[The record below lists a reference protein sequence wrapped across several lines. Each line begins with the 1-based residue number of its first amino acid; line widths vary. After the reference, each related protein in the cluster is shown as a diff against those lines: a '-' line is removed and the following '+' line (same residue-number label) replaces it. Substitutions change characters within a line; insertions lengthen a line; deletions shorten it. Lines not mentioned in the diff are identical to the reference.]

1 MRDSVTNSGTAA
13 GSTPAVKTVTN
24 AMTVLRAFGDQGEW
38 GVSELA
44 RALDMNKSVVHRLL
58 NTLVAGGMLERTG
71 GNGTT
76 YGIGVELTRIARQA
90 ERHNPMIR
98 VAHGFLEELAATTG
112 DSCTLA
118 VLRER
123 RGLYAD
129 VVAGTQRLRFSVEVG
144 ESLQLHAGAGGKALL
159 AYQSDEFIDEILADD
174 LEAYTESTTTDPDK
188 LRAELAAIRSAGY
201 AFSDSE
207 VTPGTRSVA
216 AAVRDDHG
224 RAVATLIVTAVAA
237 RMPDARLE
245 EFGAL
250 LSGAARRLE
259 RSLGYDTG
267 DAS

>member
-1 MRDSVTNSGTAA
+1 MRDSVTNSGTTA

-58 NTLVAGGMLERTG
+58 NTLVAGGMLERTAG
-71 GNGTT
+71 GGT
-76 YGIGVELTRIARQA
+76 YGIGVELIRIARQA

-98 VAHGFLEELAATTG
+98 VAHAYLEELATATG

-118 VLRER
+118 VLRNR

-159 AYQSDEFIDEILADD
+159 AYQSDAFIDEILADD
-174 LEAYTESTTTDPDK
+174 LEAYTESTITDPDK
-188 LRAELAAIRSAGY
+188 LREELAEIRAAGY

-216 AAVRDDHG
+216 AAVRDNDG

-259 RSLGYDTG
+259 HSLGYETG
-267 DAS
+267 DAA